1 MLAYRVEPVPGDP
14 HKFMIF
20 DKETGDPV
28 NFMDRMV
35 TQEQLEAVYGYVPA
49 DQVKAKVQELGRAIE
64 QQRKDSGELA
74 ER

>member
-1 MLAYRVEPVPGDP
+1 
-14 HKFMIF
+14 MIF

-35 TQEQLEAVYGYVPA
+35 TQEQLDAVYGYVPA
-49 DQVKAKVQELGRAIE
+49 GQVKAKVQELGRAIE
-64 QQRKDSGELA
+64 QHRKDNGELA